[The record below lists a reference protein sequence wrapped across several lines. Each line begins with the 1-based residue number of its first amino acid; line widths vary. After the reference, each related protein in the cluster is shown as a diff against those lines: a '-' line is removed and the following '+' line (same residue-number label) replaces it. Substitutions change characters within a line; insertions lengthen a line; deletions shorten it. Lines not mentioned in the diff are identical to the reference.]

1 MPAGPHPVLWLAED
15 PARVKPAHTVP
26 FSRGR
31 LAGSRENEACI
42 PALAGS
48 GAVDRNAGANY
59 DRGVGGDDRGR
70 GHSLEHRKLLERVLR
85 GSSDA
90 NVGFEEM
97 RRLLLGLGFQERIRG
112 SHHIFTKD
120 GIEEILNLQPKT
132 GSAKAYQV
140 RQVRSVLLRYRL
152 GGEDDV

>member
-1 MPAGPHPVLWLAED
+1 M
-15 PARVKPAHTVP
+15 
-26 FSRGR
+26 
-31 LAGSRENEACI
+31 
-42 PALAGS
+42 
-48 GAVDRNAGANY
+48 
-59 DRGVGGDDRGR
+59 
-70 GHSLEHRKLLERVLR
+70 EHRKLLERVLR

-120 GIEEILNLQPKT
+120 GIEEILNLQPKA

-140 RQVRSVLLRYRL
+140 R
-152 GGEDDV
+152 